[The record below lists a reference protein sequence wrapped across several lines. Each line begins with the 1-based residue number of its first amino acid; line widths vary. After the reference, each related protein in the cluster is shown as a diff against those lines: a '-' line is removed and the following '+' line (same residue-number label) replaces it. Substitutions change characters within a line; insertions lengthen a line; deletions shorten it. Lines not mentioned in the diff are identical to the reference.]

1 MEIFENNNRLQLDKK
16 LIIKMKNLLI
26 TIICLISINA
36 NSLEITLNQGTVKPT
51 PIAITSLQSA
61 NVSLENLGK
70 NISSVIS
77 DNLERS
83 GLFIPIDKKAFIQSA
98 DSVSIQ
104 PRFEDW
110 KVLKAQHLV
119 TGRLESDGSKI
130 SIEFR
135 LFDVFAQKQIVGKK
149 YQTSKNNWRRVSHI
163 ISDAIFQRVT
173 GEGGFFDTRI
183 VYVAETGPKD
193 NRQKRLAIMDQDQ
206 ANHRFLTDGSYLV
219 LTPRFSPN
227 SQKITYMS
235 YVKANSPRVFIF
247 DIETGQQEIVG
258 EFPGMTF
265 APRFS
270 PDGRKI
276 VMSYSDPDVGNSEIY
291 ILDLQTRTSK
301 RITNNSSIDVSGSF
315 SPDGEKIV
323 FNSDR
328 TGRRHLYTIQS
339 NGKNLKRISREAG
352 SYYTPVWSPRGDM
365 IAFTKQEGGQFY
377 IGVMEIDGS
386 NERMIAKSFHVEGP
400 TWSPNGR
407 YLMYFKEERS
417 SSDGSGG
424 NSSLYSIDLT
434 GYNERK
440 IITPLGG
447 SDPAW
452 SPLMH

>member
-1 MEIFENNNRLQLDKK
+1 MK
-16 LIIKMKNLLI
+16 KNLIYIFLFI
-26 TIICLISINA
+26 FCFS
-36 NSLEITLNQGTVKPT
+36 SSEVFPLEVTLTQGTVKPT
-51 PIAITSLQSA
+51 PIAITNFYSNDNKSIKI
-61 NVSLENLGK
+61 GK

-83 GLFIPIDKKAFIQSA
+83 GLFLPIDKKAFIQSEKSLA
-98 DSVSIQ
+98 NQ
-104 PRFEDW
+104 PRFEEW
-110 KVLKAQHLV
+110 KTIKAQHLIA
-119 TGRLESDGSKI
+119 GKINKNNDKI
-130 SIEFR
+130 SVEFR
-135 LFDVFAQKQIVGKK
+135 LYDVFSQKQLLGKK
-149 YQTSKNNWRRVSHI
+149 YETSEKNWRRVSHI
-163 ISDAIFQRVT
+163 ISDAIFERIT
-173 GEGGFFDTRI
+173 GEGGYFDTRI

-193 NRQKRLAIMDQDQ
+193 NKQKRLAIMDQDQ

-235 YVKANSPRVFIF
+235 YINKGNPRVYIL

-270 PDGRKI
+270 QDGKKI
-276 VMSYSDPDVGNSEIY
+276 IMSYADPNVGNSEIY
-291 ILDLQTRTSK
+291 IMDLSTRVSK
-301 RITNNSSIDVSGSF
+301 RVTNSSAIDVSASF
-315 SPDGEKIV
+315 SPDGKKIV

-328 TGRRHLYTIQS
+328 SGRRHLYVAKS
-339 NGKNLKRISREAG
+339 DGENVKRISREGG

-400 TWSPNGR
+400 TWAPNGR
-407 YLMYFKEERS
+407 YLLYFKEERTAE
-417 SSDGSGG
+417 DGSGG
-424 NSSLYSIDLT
+424 ESSLFSIDLT

-452 SPLMH
+452 SPLIN

>member
-1 MEIFENNNRLQLDKK
+1 MFKVTIF
-16 LIIKMKNLLI
+16 IFFLI
-26 TIICLISINA
+26 TSFPLYALEVTLTQGSI
-36 NSLEITLNQGTVKPT
+36 KPT
-51 PIAITSLQSA
+51 PIAITNFFSNNT
-61 NVSLENLGK
+61 NVERVGK
-70 NISSVIS
+70 NISKLIS

-83 GLFIPIDKKAFIQSA
+83 GLFIPLDQKAFIQTNKSL
-98 DSVSIQ
+98 SQQ

-110 KVLKAQHLV
+110 KIIKAQHLV
-119 TGRLESDGSKI
+119 AGKI
-130 SIEFR
+130 SVKNGKITVEFR
-135 LFDVFAQKQIVGKK
+135 LYDVFQQKQLVARK
-149 YQTSKNNWRRVSHI
+149 YETNEKNWRRVAHI
-163 ISDAIFQRVT
+163 ISDSVFKKIT
-173 GEGGFFDTRI
+173 GEGGYFDTRI

-193 NRQKRLAIMDQDQ
+193 NKQKRLAIMDQDQ

-235 YVKANSPRVFIF
+235 YVDRNSPRVYIF
-247 DIETGQQEIVG
+247 DIETGKQEIVG

-270 PDGRKI
+270 PDGNKI
-276 VMSYSDPDVGNSEIY
+276 VMSYTDPDIGNSEIY
-291 ILDLQTRTSK
+291 ILDLKTRISS
-301 RITNNSSIDVSGSF
+301 RITNNSAIDVSASF
-315 SPDGEKIV
+315 SPDGKKIV

-328 TGRRHLYTIQS
+328 SGRRHLYVSDIT
-339 NGKNLKRISREAG
+339 GKNLKRISRQAG

-377 IGVMEIDGS
+377 IGVMEINGS

-400 TWSPNGR
+400 TWAPNGR
-407 YLMYFKEERS
+407 FLMYFKEERTAE
-417 SSDGSGG
+417 DGSGG
-424 NSSLYSIDLT
+424 ESSLYSIDLT

-440 IITPLGG
+440 VITPLGG

>member
-1 MEIFENNNRLQLDKK
+1 MKK
-16 LIIKMKNLLI
+16 FLIILF
-26 TIICLISINA
+26 CLTSLKTH
-36 NSLEITLNQGTVKPT
+36 SLEITLSQGTVKPT
-51 PIAITSLQSA
+51 PIAVTNLFSNNSTLDK
-61 NVSLENLGK
+61 LGK
-70 NISSVIS
+70 NIASVIS
-77 DNLERS
+77 DNLQRS
-83 GLFIPIDKKAFIQSA
+83 GLFIPINQKAFIQSSESLS
-98 DSVSIQ
+98 DQ

-110 KVLKAQHLV
+110 KVIKAQHLV
-119 TGRLESDGSKI
+119 SGKIETNNNKI

-149 YQTSKNNWRRVSHI
+149 YETSKNNWRRVAHI
-163 ISDAIFQRVT
+163 ISDAIFQRIT

-227 SQKITYMS
+227 SQKITFMS

-270 PDGRKI
+270 PDGKKI

-291 ILDLQTRTSK
+291 ILDLQTRSTE
-301 RITNNSSIDVSGSF
+301 RITNNFGIDVSGSF
-315 SPDGEKIV
+315 SPDGKNIV

-328 TGRRHLYTIQS
+328 AGRRHIYIID
-339 NGKNLKRISREAG
+339 NKGKNLRRISREAG

-417 SSDGSGG
+417 SSDGTGG
-424 NSSLYSIDLT
+424 ESSLYSIDLT
-434 GYNERK
+434 GYTERK

>member
-1 MEIFENNNRLQLDKK
+1 MKYI
-16 LIIKMKNLLI
+16 LIILL
-26 TIICLISINA
+26 TFFALKTYA
-36 NSLEITLNQGTVKPT
+36 LELTLNQGTVKPT
-51 PIAITSLQSA
+51 PIAVTDLFSNNS
-61 NVSLENLGK
+61 SLEKIGK

-83 GLFIPIDKKAFIQSA
+83 GLFIPIDKKAFIQS
-98 DSVSIQ
+98 SESLSNQ

-110 KVLKAQHLV
+110 KVIKAQHLV
-119 TGRLESDGSKI
+119 AGKI
-130 SIEFR
+130 ETNNENISVEFR

-149 YQTSKNNWRRVSHI
+149 YKTSKKNWRRVAHI
-163 ISDAIFQRVT
+163 ISDAIFQRIT

-227 SQKITYMS
+227 SQKITFMS
-235 YVKANSPRVFIF
+235 YIKTNSPRVFIF

-270 PDGRKI
+270 PDGSKI
-276 VMSYSDPDVGNSEIY
+276 LMSYSDPDVGNSEIY
-291 ILDLQTRTSK
+291 ILDLPTRATK

-315 SPDGEKIV
+315 SPDGKKIV

-328 TGRRHLYTIQS
+328 TGRRHLYIIDI
-339 NGKNLKRISREAG
+339 NRKNLKRISRERG

-417 SSDGSGG
+417 SADGSGG
-424 NSSLYSIDLT
+424 ESSLYSIDLT

>member
-1 MEIFENNNRLQLDKK
+1 MKINI
-16 LIIKMKNLLI
+16 LIYIILLFAF
-26 TIICLISINA
+26 SVNA
-36 NSLEITLNQGTVKPT
+36 LEVTLTQGSVKPT
-51 PIAITSLQSA
+51 PIAITDLFSA
-61 NVSLENLGK
+61 NNSALKIGK
-70 NISSVIS
+70 NISGVIS

-83 GLFIPIDKKAFIQSA
+83 GLFMPIDKKAFIQNSE
-98 DSVSIQ
+98 SLSNQ

-110 KVLKAQHLV
+110 KVIKAQHLV
-119 TGRLESDGSKI
+119 SGKITATENKI
-130 SIEFR
+130 SVEFR
-135 LFDVFAQKQIVGKK
+135 LYDVFAQKEIIGKK
-149 YQTSKNNWRRVSHI
+149 YDTDKTNWRRVAHI
-163 ISDAIFQRVT
+163 ISDAIFKRIT
-173 GEGGFFDTRI
+173 GEGGYFDTRI
-183 VYVAETGPKD
+183 VYVAETGPKE

-235 YVKANSPRVFIF
+235 YVNLNNPRVYIF

-270 PDGRKI
+270 PDGKLI
-276 VMSYSDPDVGNSEIY
+276 VMSYTDPNVGNSEIY
-291 ILDLQTRTSK
+291 ILDLATRISK
-301 RITNNSSIDVSGSF
+301 RITNNSAIDVSASF
-315 SPDGEKIV
+315 SPDGQSLV

-328 TGRRHLYTIQS
+328 TGRRHLYVIDK
-339 NGKNLKRISREAG
+339 NGKNLKRISRERG

-407 YLMYFKEERS
+407 YLMYFKEERTAE
-417 SSDGSGG
+417 DGSGG
-424 NSSLYSIDLT
+424 ESSLFSIDLT

-440 IITPLGG
+440 VITPLGG

-452 SPLMH
+452 SPLMQ

>member
-1 MEIFENNNRLQLDKK
+1 
-16 LIIKMKNLLI
+16 MKNYFFLLLVFFI
-26 TIICLISINA
+26 THKSY
-36 NSLEITLNQGTVKPT
+36 SLEVTLTQGTVKPT
-51 PIAITSLQSA
+51 PIAVTDFYSKDNKVKKI
-61 NVSLENLGK
+61 GK
-70 NISSVIS
+70 NISTIIS

-83 GLFIPIDKKAFIQSA
+83 GLFLPIDKKAFVQDA
-98 DSVSIQ
+98 DSLSDQ

-110 KVLKAQHLV
+110 KLIKAQHLISGKIFV
-119 TGRLESDGSKI
+119 KKDKI
-130 SIEFR
+130 SVEFR
-135 LFDVFAQKQIVGKK
+135 LFDVFAQKQLIGKR
-149 YQTSKNNWRRVSHI
+149 YQTSENNWRRVSHI
-163 ISDAIFQRVT
+163 ISDAIFERIT
-173 GEGGFFDTRI
+173 GEGGYFDTRI
-183 VYVAETGPKD
+183 VYVAETGPKE
-193 NRQKRLAIMDQDQ
+193 NKQKRLAIMDQDQ

-235 YVKANSPRVFIF
+235 YVDRNNPRVYIL

-270 PDGRKI
+270 PDGKKI
-276 VMSYSDPDVGNSEIY
+276 IMSYSDPNVGNSEIY
-291 ILDLQTRTSK
+291 ILDLATRIST
-301 RITNNSSIDVSGSF
+301 RITNSSAIDVSGSF
-315 SPDGEKIV
+315 SPNGKQIV

-328 TGRRHLYTIQS
+328 SGRRHLYVSDS
-339 NGKNLKRISREAG
+339 NGKNIKRISRERG

-377 IGVMEIDGS
+377 IGVMETDGS

-407 YLMYFKEERS
+407 YLLYFKEERTAE
-417 SSDGSGG
+417 DGSGG
-424 NSSLYSIDLT
+424 ESSLFSIDLT

-452 SPLMH
+452 SPLLH

>member
-1 MEIFENNNRLQLDKK
+1 MCV
-16 LIIKMKNLLI
+16 LLNFKVYCLEVTI
-26 TIICLISINA
+26 T
-36 NSLEITLNQGTVKPT
+36 QGTIKPT
-51 PIAITSLQSA
+51 PIAITDLFSKDLKSKKI
-61 NVSLENLGK
+61 GK
-70 NISSVIS
+70 NISQVVS

-83 GLFIPIDKKAFIQSA
+83 GLFLPIDSKAFIQSEESL
-98 DSVSIQ
+98 DNQ

-110 KVLKAQHLV
+110 KIIKAQHLISGKV
-119 TGRLESDGSKI
+119 TKSDEKI
-130 SIEFR
+130 AVEFR
-135 LFDVFAQKQIVGKK
+135 LFDVFAQKQLLGKK
-149 YQTSKNNWRRVSHI
+149 FETSEKNWRRVSHI
-163 ISDAIFQRVT
+163 ISDVVYERIT
-173 GEGGFFDTRI
+173 GEGGYFDTRI
-183 VYVAETGPKD
+183 VYVAETGSKK

-235 YVKANSPRVFIF
+235 YMTRNRPRVYIF

-270 PDGRKI
+270 PDGQKI
-276 VMSYSDPDVGNSEIY
+276 VMSYSDPDIGNSEIY
-291 ILDLQTRTSK
+291 ILNLKTRNKK
-301 RITNNSSIDVSGSF
+301 RITNSTAIDVSASF
-315 SPDGEKIV
+315 SPNGRKIV

-328 TGRRHLYTIQS
+328 SGRRHLYVAKSDGTDV
-339 NGKNLKRISREAG
+339 KRISREGG

-377 IGVMEIDGS
+377 IGVMEVDGS
-386 NERMIAKSFHVEGP
+386 NERMIAKSYHVEGP
-400 TWSPNGR
+400 TWAPNGR
-407 YLMYFKEERS
+407 YLLYFKEERTAE
-417 SSDGSGG
+417 DGSGG
-424 NSSLYSIDLT
+424 ESSLYSIDLT

>member
-1 MEIFENNNRLQLDKK
+1 MKYIS
-16 LIIKMKNLLI
+16 IILFY
-26 TIICLISINA
+26 LISLNA
-36 NSLEITLNQGTVKPT
+36 YALELTLSQGTVKPT
-51 PIAITSLQSA
+51 PIAITNLFTTDSSL
-61 NVSLENLGK
+61 NNLGE
-70 NISSVIS
+70 NISSVVS

-83 GLFIPIDKKAFIQSA
+83 GLFISIDKKAFIQSNE
-98 DSVSIQ
+98 SLSNQ

-110 KVLKAQHLV
+110 KVLKAQHLLAGKIE
-119 TGRLESDGSKI
+119 TNENKI

-135 LFDVFAQKQIVGKK
+135 LYDVFAQKQIVGKK
-149 YQTSKNNWRRVSHI
+149 YETSKNNWRRVAHI
-163 ISDAIFQRVT
+163 ISDAIFQRIT

-235 YVKANSPRVFIF
+235 YVKRNSPRVFIF

-270 PDGRKI
+270 PDGSKI

-291 ILDLQTRTSK
+291 ILDLQTRASN

-315 SPDGEKIV
+315 SPDGKQIV

-328 TGRRHLYTIQS
+328 TGRRHLYIIKT
-339 NGKNLKRISREAG
+339 NGKDLKRISREAG

-365 IAFTKQEGGQFY
+365 IAFTKQEAGQFY

-386 NERMIAKSFHVEGP
+386 YERMIAKSFHVEGP

-407 YLMYFKEERS
+407 YLMYFKEERTA
-417 SSDGSGG
+417 SDGSGG
-424 NSSLYSIDLT
+424 ESSLYSIDLT

-440 IITPLGG
+440 IITPLGA

>member
-1 MEIFENNNRLQLDKK
+1 MKIFAYFTIVLSFSLK
-16 LIIKMKNLLI
+16 LY
-26 TIICLISINA
+26 
-36 NSLEITLNQGTVKPT
+36 SLEVTLTQGTVKPT
-51 PIAITSLQSA
+51 PIAVTELYSKDTQLTK
-61 NVSLENLGK
+61 VGK
-70 NISSVIS
+70 NISGLIS

-83 GLFIPIDKKAFIQSA
+83 GLFLPIDKRSFIQ
-98 DSVSIQ
+98 DSESLSNK

-110 KVLKAQHLV
+110 KLIKAQHLV
-119 TGRLESDGSKI
+119 SGKI
-130 SIEFR
+130 SSNNNKISVEFR
-135 LFDVFAQKQIVGKK
+135 LFDVFQQKQIVGKK
-149 YQTSKNNWRRVSHI
+149 YETTEKNWRRVAHI
-163 ISDAIFQRVT
+163 ISDSIFKNIT

-193 NRQKRLAIMDQDQ
+193 NKQKRLAIMDQDQ

-235 YVKANSPRVFIF
+235 YVKRDKPRVYIF
-247 DIETGQQEIVG
+247 DIETGKQEIVG

-270 PDGRKI
+270 PDGSKI
-276 VMSYSDPDVGNSEIY
+276 IMSYTDPNIGNSEIY
-291 ILDLQTRTSK
+291 ILDLKTRISR
-301 RITNNSSIDVSGSF
+301 RITNNSAIDVSASF
-315 SPDGEKIV
+315 SPSGKEIV

-328 TGRRHLYTIQS
+328 SGRRHLYVTDL
-339 NGKNLKRISREAG
+339 KNRDVKRISREKG

-377 IGVMEIDGS
+377 IGVMETDGS

-400 TWSPNGR
+400 TWAPNGR
-407 YLMYFKEERS
+407 FLMYFKEERTAE
-417 SSDGSGG
+417 DGSGG
-424 NSSLYSIDLT
+424 ESSLYSIDLT
-434 GYNERK
+434 GFNERK
-440 IITPLGG
+440 VITPIGG

>member
-1 MEIFENNNRLQLDKK
+1 MKKKIFYS
-16 LIIKMKNLLI
+16 III
-26 TIICLISINA
+26 FLISFKLH
-36 NSLEITLNQGTVKPT
+36 SLEVTLTQGTIKPT
-51 PIAITSLQSA
+51 PIAVTNFYSKDDKEVKI
-61 NVSLENLGK
+61 GK
-70 NISSVIS
+70 NISMVIS

-83 GLFIPIDKKAFIQSA
+83 GLFKPIERKAFIQDEESL
-98 DSVSIQ
+98 SNQ

-110 KVLKAQHLV
+110 KIIKAQHLIA
-119 TGRLESDGSKI
+119 GKIYKKNEKI
-130 SIEFR
+130 SVEFR
-135 LFDVFAQKQIVGKK
+135 LYDVFSQKQLLGKK
-149 YQTSKNNWRRVSHI
+149 YETSEKNWRRVSHI
-163 ISDAIFQRVT
+163 ISDAIFERIT
-173 GEGGFFDTRI
+173 GEGGYFDTRV
-183 VYVAETGPKD
+183 VYVAETGPKESK
-193 NRQKRLAIMDQDQ
+193 QKRLAIMDQDQ

-235 YVKANSPRVFIF
+235 YMTRNSPRVYIF
-247 DIETGQQEIVG
+247 DIETGHQEIVG

-270 PDGRKI
+270 PDGKKI
-276 VMSYSDPDVGNSEIY
+276 IMSYADPDVGNSEIY
-291 ILDLQTRTSK
+291 ILDLVTRISS
-301 RITNNSSIDVSGSF
+301 RITNSSAIDVSASF
-315 SPDGEKIV
+315 SPDGKKIV

-328 TGRRHLYTIQS
+328 SGRRHLYVAES
-339 NGKNLKRISREAG
+339 DGKNLKRISRERG

-377 IGVMEIDGS
+377 IGVMETDGS

-400 TWSPNGR
+400 TWAPNGR
-407 YLMYFKEERS
+407 YLLYFKEERTAE
-417 SSDGSGG
+417 DGSGG
-424 NSSLYSIDLT
+424 ESSLYSIDLT

>member
-1 MEIFENNNRLQLDKK
+1 MRFIFF
-16 LIIKMKNLLI
+16 I
-26 TIICLISINA
+26 LISLILSFKVF
-36 NSLEITLNQGTVKPT
+36 SLEVTLTQGSVKPT
-51 PIAITSLQSA
+51 PIAVTNFFSSNASEVKI
-61 NVSLENLGK
+61 GK
-70 NISSVIS
+70 NMSQVIS

-83 GLFIPIDKKAFIQSA
+83 GLFLPIDQNAFIQNNESL
-98 DSVSIQ
+98 SNQ

-110 KVLKAQHLV
+110 KVIKAQHLISGNIV
-119 TGRLESDGSKI
+119 KKNDKI
-130 SIEFR
+130 SVEFR
-135 LFDVFAQKQIVGKK
+135 LFDVFLQKQLLGKK
-149 YQTSKNNWRRVSHI
+149 YETTEKNWRRVSHI
-163 ISDAIFQRVT
+163 ISDAVFEIIT
-173 GEGGFFDTRI
+173 GEGGYFDTRI

-193 NRQKRLAIMDQDQ
+193 NKQKRLAIMDQDQ

-235 YVKANSPRVFIF
+235 YINRNNPRVFIF

-270 PDGRKI
+270 PDGNKI
-276 VMSYSDPDVGNSEIY
+276 IMSYSDPEIGNSEIY
-291 ILDLQTRTSK
+291 MLDLTTRISK
-301 RITNNSSIDVSGSF
+301 RITNNSAIDVSASF
-315 SPDGEKIV
+315 APDGKKIV

-328 TGRRHLYTIQS
+328 SGRRHLYVTDIER
-339 NGKNLKRISREAG
+339 NKVKRISREEG
-352 SYYTPVWSPRGDM
+352 SYYTPVWSPRGDF
-365 IAFTKQEGGQFY
+365 IAFTKQQGGQFY
-377 IGVMEIDGS
+377 IGVMESDGS

-407 YLMYFKEERS
+407 YLMYFKEERTAL
-417 SSDGSGG
+417 DGSGG
-424 NSSLYSIDLT
+424 ESSLFSIDLT

>member
-1 MEIFENNNRLQLDKK
+1 MK
-16 LIIKMKNLLI
+16 KNLIYIFLFI
-26 TIICLISINA
+26 FCFS
-36 NSLEITLNQGTVKPT
+36 SSEVFPLEVTLTQGTVKPT
-51 PIAITSLQSA
+51 PIAITNFYSNDNKA
-61 NVSLENLGK
+61 IKIGK

-83 GLFIPIDKKAFIQSA
+83 GLFLPIDKKAFIQSEKSLA
-98 DSVSIQ
+98 NQ
-104 PRFEDW
+104 PRFEEW
-110 KVLKAQHLV
+110 KTIKAQHLIA
-119 TGRLESDGSKI
+119 GKINKNNDKI
-130 SIEFR
+130 SVEFR
-135 LFDVFAQKQIVGKK
+135 LYDVFSQKQLLGKK
-149 YQTSKNNWRRVSHI
+149 YETSEKNWRRVSHI
-163 ISDAIFQRVT
+163 ISDAIFERIT
-173 GEGGFFDTRI
+173 GEGGYFDTRI

-193 NRQKRLAIMDQDQ
+193 NKQKRLAIMDQDQ

-235 YVKANSPRVFIF
+235 YINKGNPRVYIL

-270 PDGRKI
+270 QDGKKI
-276 VMSYSDPDVGNSEIY
+276 IMSYADPNVGNSEIY
-291 ILDLQTRTSK
+291 IMDLSTRVSK
-301 RITNNSSIDVSGSF
+301 RVTNSSAIDVSASF
-315 SPDGEKIV
+315 SPDGKKIV

-328 TGRRHLYTIQS
+328 SGRRHLYVAKS
-339 NGKNLKRISREAG
+339 NGENVKRISREGG

-400 TWSPNGR
+400 TWAPNGR
-407 YLMYFKEERS
+407 YLLYFKEERTAE
-417 SSDGSGG
+417 DGSGG
-424 NSSLYSIDLT
+424 ESSLFSIDLT

-452 SPLMH
+452 SPLIN